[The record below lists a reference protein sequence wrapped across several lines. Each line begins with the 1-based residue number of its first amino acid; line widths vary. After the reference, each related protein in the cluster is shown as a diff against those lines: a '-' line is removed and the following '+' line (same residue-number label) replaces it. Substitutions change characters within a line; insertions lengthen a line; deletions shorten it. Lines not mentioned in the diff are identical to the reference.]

1 VVVGP
6 SNHNSTQIEA
16 LQRIMP
22 PMGGASNETKSPP
35 PHPGPQTLALNN
47 RGKTTY
53 FNIRNEQKYL
63 NCNLI

>member
-16 LQRIMP
+16 LQIIMP
-22 PMGGASNETKSPP
+22 PMGGASHEIKSPP
-35 PHPGPQTLALNN
+35 PTLALNN

-53 FNIRNEQKYL
+53 FNIRNEQNYI
-63 NCNLI
+63 NCKLI